1 MYLRSAV
8 GSPQNTVELYIS
20 IEKRRQM
27 AMKLYIGSL
36 SYSSTDDSLRNYFA
50 KVGEVTSASVVM
62 DKMTGR
68 SRGFGFVEMAN
79 DEDAKRAI
87 SELDNTELDGRTIR
101 VSEARPRE
109 EGAPRRSFGGG
120 GDRGGNRGGGYGGGD
135 RGGRGGY

>member
-1 MYLRSAV
+1 
-8 GSPQNTVELYIS
+8 
-20 IEKRRQM
+20 M

-36 SYSSTDDSLRNYFA
+36 SYSSTDESLREYFA
-50 KVGEVTSASVVM
+50 KIGEVSSASVVM
-62 DKMTGR
+62 DKMTNR

-87 SELDNTELDGRTIR
+87 SELDNTELDGRAIR

-109 EGAPRRSFGGG
+109 EGAPRKSFGG

-135 RGGRGGY
+135 RGGRSY